1 MTLLI
6 VIIALALIFD
16 YINGFHDAANSIATV
31 VSTKVLTPFQAVLW
45 AALFNTV
52 AFWIFKDHAV
62 ANSISKTVYKE
73 FITLP
78 VIFSG
83 ILAAIF
89 WNLLTWWYGIPSSS
103 SHTLIGGFAGA
114 AIAHALSVKGI
125 HFSWAKIVDADT
137 IIKTI
142 LFIFLAPLIGIVTS
156 MFITVVTI
164 MRNIWFRIGII
175 VVTTLLTAFLFDY
188 FENSKMNEN
197 AEKFYGID
205 KYKKE
210 VAALKSEL
218 TNLNGYGETD
228 TILSKKL
235 KLTQEKLTKATASFN
250 SVHPFIENFDN
261 TSANYIAKVAKD
273 SGWLDQIAIS
283 KLKDAARNANDFLVL
298 EAKAPE
304 NDSAKKEYDIAKV
317 VTEEYKAPVK
327 LFLAGNISVDSTVI
341 LLNQIYP
348 LQPKNIDKVKAKLA
362 NFNIEKA
369 FADEIDKADNT
380 MIVNGIFGTALI
392 FILIYLYVE
401 KIKTPTALTVGNMFK
416 KLQLFSS
423 AAFSIGHGGNDAQ
436 KVMGIIGAALI
447 ASGTIQDFAS
457 LPGWVPVACYL
468 AIGLGTMSGGW
479 KIVKTM
485 GSKITKVTPLEG
497 VAAETAGAFTLFFT
511 GQMGIPVSTT
521 HTITGSIIGVGATK
535 RLSAVRWGV
544 TTNLLWAWVL
554 TIPVSAVLAAITY
567 FIVKFF
573 LG

>member
-6 VIIALALIFD
+6 IIIALALIFD

-45 AALFNTV
+45 AALFNSV

-83 ILAAIF
+83 LIAAIF

-125 HFSWAKIVDADT
+125 NFSWAKIVDADT
-137 IIKTI
+137 IIKTV
-142 LFIFLAPLIGIVTS
+142 LFIFLAPIIGIIIS
-156 MFITVVTI
+156 MFITIVTI
-164 MRNIWFRIGII
+164 MRNVWYRLGII
-175 VVTTLLTAFLFDY
+175 VVVTIFTAFLFDY
-188 FENSKMNEN
+188 FENNKMNEN
-197 AEKFYGID
+197 AQKFYGID
-205 KYKKE
+205 KYKIE
-210 VAALKSEL
+210 VAKLAAEL
-218 TNLNGYGETD
+218 EEKNAD
-228 TILSKKL
+228 TILLQKIAAAN
-235 KLTQEKLTKATASFN
+235 EKLAKANASF
-250 SVHPFIENFDN
+250 SHVHPYIENFDKTN
-261 TSANYIAKVAKD
+261 ANFIAKVAKD
-273 SGWLDQIAIS
+273 SGWLDQVAVS
-283 KLKDAARNANDFLVL
+283 KLKDAVRNANDFLVL

-304 NDSAKKEYDIAKV
+304 NEAAKVEYDKAKII
-317 VTEEYKAPVK
+317 TEEYKTPLNAY
-327 LFLAGNISVDSTVI
+327 LAGSISVDSAI
-341 LLNQIYP
+341 AQINAIYP
-348 LQPKNIDKVKAKLA
+348 IQAKNIDKVKAKIEK
-362 NFNIEKA
+362 FNIEKT
-369 FADEIDKADNT
+369 FAAEIDKADNT
-380 MIVNGIFGTALI
+380 IIVNGIFGASLI
-392 FILIYLYVE
+392 FMLIYIYVE

-457 LPGWVPVACYL
+457 LPNWVPVACYL

-544 TTNLLWAWVL
+544 TTNLLWAWIL

-567 FIVKFF
+567 FIVAFF
-573 LG
+573 HG

>member
-6 VIIALALIFD
+6 IIIALALIFD

-45 AALFNTV
+45 AALFNSV

-62 ANSISKTVYKE
+62 ANSISKTVYKD

-83 ILAAIF
+83 LLAAIF

-114 AIAHALSVKGI
+114 AIAHALMIKGI
-125 HFSWAKIVDADT
+125 DFSWAKIVDSDT

-142 LFIFLAPLIGIVTS
+142 LFIFLAPIIGIIISV
-156 MFITVVTI
+156 FISIVTI
-164 MRNIWFRIGII
+164 MRNVWWRLAII
-175 VVTTLLTAFLFDY
+175 AIATFGTVLMFDK
-188 FENSKMNEN
+188 FEDTKIKEN
-197 AEKFYGID
+197 VQKFYSID
-205 KYKKE
+205 KYQKEIATLKEELVKKQGDTNLL
-210 VAALKSEL
+210 AALK
-218 TNLNGYGETD
+218 LNEGKLEKANTSYNHLLPY
-228 TILSKKL
+228 LSD
-235 KLTQEKLTKATASFN
+235 
-250 SVHPFIENFDN
+250 FDN
-261 TSANYIAKVAKD
+261 SSADNIAAVAKD
-273 SGWLDQIAIS
+273 SGWLKSVAVS
-283 KLKDAARNANDFLVL
+283 KLKDEVRNANDFLVV
-298 EAKAPE
+298 EARATEDKLVKA
-304 NDSAKKEYDIAKV
+304 EYTIAKEK
-317 VTEEYKAPVK
+317 TEGYKAPLK
-327 LFLAGNISVDSTVI
+327 LYLEGGVSMDSTLI
-341 LLNQIYP
+341 SLQAIYP
-348 LQPKNIDKVKAKLA
+348 IADKNLDRVKSKMTK
-362 NFNIEKA
+362 FNIEKT
-369 FADEIDKADNT
+369 FASEIDKADNS
-380 MIVNGIFGTALI
+380 MIVYGIIGAS
-392 FILIYLYVE
+392 ILFMIVYIYVE
-401 KIKTPTALTVGNMFK
+401 KIKTPTAHTVAYMFK

-447 ASGTIQDFAS
+447 ANGSMQEFS
-457 LPGWVPVACYL
+457 QLPGWVPVACYL
-468 AIGLGTMSGGW
+468 SIGLGTMSGGW

-554 TIPVSAVLAAITY
+554 TIPVSAILAAITY
-567 FIVKFF
+567 LIVHYFSK
-573 LG
+573 